1 MFTLIADFPTS
12 VFLPADTS
20 PTHISAIQ
28 LRPAARV
35 LSQTC
40 LCSYNVFHIPHIF
53 SKDQH
58 LRSQALKYTTAGTHL
73 FWLKPDLTRWDL
85 HRRCPRETHQMFFQ
99 FSKNGSYLWP
109 QLFPAFHLGQPLS
122 LWLLAPGPHY
132 KPLYP
137 PESHSFHAIF
147 IKIKRTKCNNS
158 EIFMKFLIEDTA
170 LIHHRATS
178 TVYSAFTPTPLINII
193 ED

>member
-1 MFTLIADFPTS
+1 MFLHT
-12 VFLPADTS
+12 
-20 PTHISAIQ
+20 
-28 LRPAARV
+28 
-35 LSQTC
+35 
-40 LCSYNVFHIPHIF
+40 PHLF
-53 SKDQH
+53 KDQH
-58 LRSQALKYTTAGTHL
+58 LGSQVLKNTSAGIHL
-73 FWLKPDLTRWDL
+73 FWLKPDLTHL
-85 HRRCPRETHQMFFQ
+85 QRRCPREAHWRLFQ
-99 FSKNGSYLWP
+99 FSKTGSYVWL

-170 LIHHRATS
+170 LIHHRDIS
-178 TVYSAFTPTPLINII
+178 TAYSAFKCTPHINVF